1 MTAQQPGRRRRRSPD
16 QGRGRP
22 ALFDTA
28 AQAHYLKARAD
39 GATQAEAAAA
49 AGVAVRTIRDAY
61 TRIPGFRDQE
71 KQAATAGRYA
81 RLPHGESR
89 YNHLACRCPI
99 CTVAADTARVERRR
113 RAKARTATARKEA
126 PVVPLSPPPDPGQ
139 SPRQSAPDQAT
150 PGSPESF
157 PLARAS

>member
-1 MTAQQPGRRRRRSPD
+1 MTAPQPARRRYRSD
-16 QGRGRP
+16 GRGRV

-28 AQAHYLKARAD
+28 ARELYLKTRAD

-49 AGVAVRTIRDAY
+49 AGVAVRTVRDAY
-61 TRIPGFRDQE
+61 TRVPGFRDAE
-71 KQAATAGRYA
+71 KQAAVAGRYA

-89 YNHLACRCPI
+89 YTHLGCRCPI

-113 RAKARTATARKEA
+113 RAKTPTATARKEA
-126 PVVPLSPPPDPGQ
+126 PVVPLPPPPDPDQ
-139 SPRQSAPDQAT
+139 PPPHRAPDQAT
-150 PGSPESF
+150 PGSPEVF